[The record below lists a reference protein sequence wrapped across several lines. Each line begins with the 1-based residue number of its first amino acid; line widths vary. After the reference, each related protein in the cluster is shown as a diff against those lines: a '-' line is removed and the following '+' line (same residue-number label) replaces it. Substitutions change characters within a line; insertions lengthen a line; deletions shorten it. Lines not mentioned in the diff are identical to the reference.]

1 MTNSDIE
8 IRNFNSFFDAS
19 PMPSAGLMSDED
31 ISSSLQPLLQ
41 MARSGKVEAQLEASR
56 MLCDLSMRDDI
67 QQQLCDSGCLA
78 VLVQVLLP
86 STICEQ
92 VSHHALLALAN
103 LSEAQSCQ
111 VRKDTIFVP
120 LLKSRN
126 FLTKCLNVSSLIL
139 TSTLTG
145 SNDRRG
151 CTSSSSNPRNRRS
164 IQHIRSQSGISPHPC
179 KPLISHGSSCYR
191 GARR

>member
-111 VRKDTIFVP
+111 VRQHTIFSP
-120 LLKSRN
+120 LLKSRKSLTK
-126 FLTKCLNVSSLIL
+126 FLTVFPS
-139 TSTLTG
+139 
-145 SNDRRG
+145 
-151 CTSSSSNPRNRRS
+151 
-164 IQHIRSQSGISPHPC
+164 
-179 KPLISHGSSCYR
+179 
-191 GARR
+191 